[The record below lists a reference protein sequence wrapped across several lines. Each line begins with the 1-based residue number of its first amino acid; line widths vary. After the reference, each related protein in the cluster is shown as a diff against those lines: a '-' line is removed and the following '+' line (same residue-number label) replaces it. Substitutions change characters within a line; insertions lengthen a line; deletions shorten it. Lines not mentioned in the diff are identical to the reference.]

1 MERTSTSNQWISN
14 MRLDNKTA
22 VISGGAQGIGLAIA
36 RRFAAEGARV
46 VLGDL
51 QIEKGEAAAAAI
63 ASEGG
68 QAQFVPC
75 DVGDAGDAAALV
87 AGAVE
92 HFGTVDIAIA
102 NAGIS
107 HRADFLELDPADF
120 ERIMRV
126 NLMGVFHIGQA
137 AARQMVAQ
145 GEGGAIVNMASI
157 NALTGIPDQV
167 PYGVSKA
174 AVNGLTRLMAIAL
187 ADKGIRVN
195 SIGPGSVSTE
205 LSREMVFNDPEKK
218 RTALSRTP
226 LGRLAEVEE
235 IAAVA
240 LFLACEDSSY
250 VTGQC
255 LYADGGRLPLMY
267 TVPVTK

>member
-1 MERTSTSNQWISN
+1 
-14 MRLDNKTA
+14 MRLENKTA
-22 VISGGAQGIGLAIA
+22 VVTGGAQGIGLAIA
-36 RRFAAEGARV
+36 RRFAAEGAAV

-51 QIEKGEAAAAAI
+51 QVEKGEAAAAAI
-63 ASEGG
+63 VAEGG
-68 QAQFVPC
+68 AALFVRC
-75 DVGDAGDAAALV
+75 DVGESNESGALVEAAA
-87 AGAVE
+87 E
-92 HFGTVDIAIA
+92 RFGCLDICIA

-107 HRADFLELDPADF
+107 HRAEFLELEPADF
-120 ERIMRV
+120 ERVMRV
-126 NLMGVFHIGQA
+126 NLMGVFHVGQA
-137 AARQMVAQ
+137 AARQMATQ
-145 GEGGAIVNMASI
+145 GGGGAIVNMASI

-187 ADKGIRVN
+187 ADRGIRVN

-226 LGRLAEVEE
+226 LGRLAEVDE

-240 LFLACEDSSY
+240 LFLASDESSY
-250 VTGQC
+250 VTGHC

-267 TVPVTK
+267 TVPVEN